1 MTRVSNGTAGCIKS
15 FVLDTDY
22 YSKGEYTVTP
32 LSALGLGNGTHRIQV
47 MTWIY
52 VGKKDKNSAIIAP
65 TKTPIIKL
73 KILFFILL
81 ISFFNFIHFI
91 NKIIKIQQNFM
102 TSFKILLI
110 VFY

>member
-65 TKTPIIKL
+65 TKTITFTKYNNSVSEL
-73 KILFFILL
+73 KV
-81 ISFFNFIHFI
+81 SDN
-91 NKIIKIQQNFM
+91 
-102 TSFKILLI
+102 
-110 VFY
+110 